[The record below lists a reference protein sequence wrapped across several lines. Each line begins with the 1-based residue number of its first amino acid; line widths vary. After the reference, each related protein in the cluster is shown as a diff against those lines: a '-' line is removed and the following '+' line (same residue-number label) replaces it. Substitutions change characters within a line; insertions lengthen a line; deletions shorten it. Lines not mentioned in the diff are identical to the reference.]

1 MRRLM
6 LVVVACLCAG
16 CGYTT
21 GSLLPSEYRT
31 VGVQPFKNSISF
43 VNEGAR
49 ATYIPLLETKV
60 RQAVMDRFQ
69 YDGHLRLTNNV
80 DTADLVLRGELT
92 SFERE
97 ELRLTDNRDVQEYRI
112 RITVSMVMF
121 DNIKNQPMWEEPSFS
136 GEATYFTTGPQAKS
150 ESDAVQDALTDLS
163 RRVTERTLEAW

>member
-1 MRRLM
+1 MRAW
-6 LVVVACLCAG
+6 VVAIALFISG

-31 VGVQPFKNSISF
+31 VGVEPFKNSVNF

-69 YDGHLRLTNNV
+69 YDGHLRLTNN
-80 DTADLVLRGELT
+80 TESADLVLRGELT
-92 SFERE
+92 SFDRE

-121 DNIKNQPMWEEPSFS
+121 DNIKNQPMWEEGSFS

-150 ESDAVQDALTDLS
+150 ESEAVTDALTDLS
-163 RRVTERTLEAW
+163 RRVIERTLEDW